1 MPAIINN
8 CGIMEK
14 DFMKRIVVDPKVMV
28 GKPIIKGTRITVEA
42 IVRRVAQGMTFDEI
56 LEDYP
61 YITKED
67 IKASLFYAN
76 SLVAGEEIFPVIVD
90 KHAISR

>member
-1 MPAIINN
+1 
-8 CGIMEK
+8 
-14 DFMKRIVVDPKVMV
+14 MKRIVINPKVMV

-42 IVRRVAQGMTFDEI
+42 IVRRVANGMTFDEI

-67 IKASLFYAN
+67 FKAALLYAE
-76 SLVAGEEIFPVIVD
+76 SLVAGEEIFPATSNFEEGDVVPMPRLPD
-90 KHAISR
+90 

>member
-1 MPAIINN
+1 
-8 CGIMEK
+8 MEK
-14 DFMKRIVVDPKVMV
+14 DFMKRIVVDPKIMV

-42 IVRRVAQGMTFDEI
+42 IVRRAAQGMTFDEI

-67 IKASLFYAN
+67 IKAALFYAER
-76 SLVAGEEIFPVIVD
+76 LVAGEEIFPVIVD
-90 KHAISR
+90 KHAVSR